1 MVIHTVTN
9 ACIGFLVRAVRVFMP
24 RQRLKALHSRSVRLL
39 TSVSRSV
46 VFTLKDYESSTEA
59 WLRWGRKEADA
70 EEKSV
75 NIYI

>member
-1 MVIHTVTN
+1 MVIRSVTS
-9 ACIGFLVRAVRVFMP
+9 ACIGSLVQAATVFQP
-24 RQRLKALHSRSVRLL
+24 RQRHKALHSRYVRLL

-59 WLRWGRKEADA
+59 WVRWGRKEADA